1 MEPIIDK
8 YIFDLGQ
15 EVKEGL
21 SLNLWLLYE
30 VEGEGM
36 VVFEN
41 LNVPF
46 LVFIFL
52 YMPCKAVVISKNSN
66 KGGFRWQPHPHF
78 RCGLAAATPI
88 FLKLRYDNLI

>member
-36 VVFEN
+36 GVFEN
-41 LNVPF
+41 
-46 LVFIFL
+46 
-52 YMPCKAVVISKNSN
+52 
-66 KGGFRWQPHPHF
+66 
-78 RCGLAAATPI
+78 
-88 FLKLRYDNLI
+88 